1 MHKILVSDPLSE
13 KGLKILKNA
22 GFKVIYKPNSIEQ
35 ELESIIG
42 DIDAW
47 IIRSGTNVTKKLL
60 KKTNVLKVI
69 GRAGVGVDNIDIV
82 EATNLGIIVMN
93 LPDGNTISAAE
104 LTMAM
109 IMAISRNVHFAHMD
123 LILGNWN
130 RSSFIGSEIN
140 NKVLGVVGLGRI
152 GREVIKRAQSFNMK
166 IIGYDPYVNTEI
178 VNSLSISIVD
188 LDTLIKKSD
197 IITLHIPL
205 TNSTKNLFNSKI
217 FAKMKPSSRII
228 NVARGGVI
236 NENDLADAL
245 NNGIIS
251 GAAVDVFENEPI
263 GKNHPLIN
271 ANNVLLTPHL
281 GASTVE
287 AKEGVSIGLCNQIVD
302 FLQKDILINPINMPI
317 SDISELNKIAPY
329 LKLAQIIGDIL
340 EQIIITPVESVCIEC
355 FGLVNN
361 SNTIM
366 LRFIMSLLKNI
377 TDIRINYVN
386 ASIIAEDRGIT
397 LKHMYNSESN
407 SFTNLIRATVVTDNG
422 RHEISGSLFSTEH
435 MRLVNYNGYDI
446 DVSPKGNML
455 FVKNKD
461 IPGVVGKIGKVLG
474 DKGVNIAE
482 YILSRKSKD
491 KKAFSIIKIDEK
503 VDTKLIKKLKNIDE
517 VLDLNPVNI

>member
-1 MHKILVSDPLSE
+1 MYKILVSDPLSE
-13 KGLKILKNA
+13 KGLEILKNA
-22 GFKVIYKPNSIEQ
+22 GFEVFYKPNSSDK
-35 ELESIIG
+35 ELESIIR

-60 KKTNVLKVI
+60 NITNDLKVI
-69 GRAGVGVDNIDIV
+69 GRAGVGIDNIDIV

-93 LPDGNTISAAE
+93 LPDGNTISASE
-104 LTMAM
+104 LTMAL
-109 IMAISRNVHFAHMD
+109 IMAISRNVHFAHID
-123 LILGNWN
+123 LTLGNWN
-130 RSSFIGSEIN
+130 RNSFIGSELN

-188 LDTLIKKSD
+188 FDVLIKKSD

-228 NVARGGVI
+228 NVARGGII
-236 NENDLADAL
+236 NENDLSKAL
-245 NNGIIS
+245 NNDIIS
-251 GAAVDVFENEPI
+251 GAAVDVFENEPLA
-263 GKNHPLIN
+263 KNHPLIN
-271 ANNVLLTPHL
+271 TKNVLLTPHL
-281 GASTVE
+281 GASTFE

-302 FLQKDILINPINMPI
+302 FLKKDILVNPINMPI
-317 SDISELNKIAPY
+317 SDMSELNKIAPY
-329 LKLAQIIGDIL
+329 LKLAQIIGEIL
-340 EQIIITPVESVCIEC
+340 EQIIVSPIKSVCIEC

-361 SNTIM
+361 SKTIM

-377 TDIRINYVN
+377 TDRRINYVN
-386 ASIIAEDRGIT
+386 ASIIAEDRGIV

-407 SFTNLIRATVVTDNG
+407 SFTNLIRADVVTDNG
-422 RHEISGSLFSTEH
+422 KYEISGSLFSTEYI
-435 MRLVNYNGYDI
+435 RLVNYNGYDI
-446 DVSPKGNML
+446 DFSPKGNML

-474 DKGVNIAE
+474 DQGVNIAE

-491 KKAFSIIKIDEK
+491 RKAFSIIKIDEEI
-503 VDTKLIKKLKNIDE
+503 DTELIKKLKNIDE
-517 VLDLNPVNI
+517 VLDLNRVNI